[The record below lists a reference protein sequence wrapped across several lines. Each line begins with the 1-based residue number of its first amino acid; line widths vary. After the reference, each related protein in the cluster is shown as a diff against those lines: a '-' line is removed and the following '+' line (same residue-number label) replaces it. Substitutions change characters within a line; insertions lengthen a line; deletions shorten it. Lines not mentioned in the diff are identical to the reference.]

1 MKCLLIVDLQKDFV
15 YPDGALYTEGVEK
28 IVPEVLKLIREF
40 KSQNLPIITT
50 ADTHVENDK
59 EFNIWPPHCIKNT
72 EGWKIIPEVENE
84 LKNYKLRYHTEK
96 SRYSAFYNSNFEE
109 ILKEIGADEFHVA
122 GLVSNICVLFTVEDL
137 KSRWYDVYVHEKATD
152 SYDKELHKLAMRE
165 MKEVLGA
172 EVV

>member
-1 MKCLLIVDLQKDFV
+1 
-15 YPDGALYTEGVEK
+15 
-28 IVPEVLKLIREF
+28 
-40 KSQNLPIITT
+40 
-50 ADTHVENDK
+50 
-59 EFNIWPPHCIKNT
+59 
-72 EGWKIIPEVENE
+72 
-84 LKNYKLRYHTEK
+84 
-96 SRYSAFYNSNFEE
+96 
-109 ILKEIGADEFHVA
+109 VA

>member
-1 MKCLLIVDLQKDFV
+1 F
-15 YPDGALYTEGVEK
+15 
-28 IVPEVLKLIREF
+28 
-40 KSQNLPIITT
+40 S
-50 ADTHVENDK
+50 
-59 EFNIWPPHCIKNT
+59 IWPPHCIKNT

-96 SRYSAFYNSNFEE
+96 SRYSAFYNSNFED

-137 KSRWYDVYVHEKATD
+137 KNRWYDVYVHEKATD
-152 SYDKELHKLAMRE
+152 SYDKELHKFAMRE
-165 MKEVLGA
+165 IREVLGA